1 MEDRQIG
8 GSNDSIPTELG
19 CQACVGM
26 GHCRHQI
33 GEMCQAGVGHKQVCG
48 HHTQMCVVWQ
58 MID

>member
-8 GSNDSIPTELG
+8 GSNDSIPIELG
-19 CQACVGM
+19 SQACVGM
-26 GHCRHQI
+26 GQCRHQT

-48 HHTQMCVVWQ
+48 HHTEVRQ